1 MTVVSNDPVW
11 WPTISFYRE
20 VSYYQGSWRTRAVTQ
35 SLMVTAQLH
44 PSSWCY
50 TIGVREIMLT
60 EEIIDVSYS
69 SALMFGQE
77 VG

>member
-1 MTVVSNDPVW
+1 MIPFGGRQSR
-11 WPTISFYRE
+11 FYHE
-20 VSYYQGSWRTRAVTQ
+20 VSYYQGSWRTSAVTQ
-35 SLMVTAQLH
+35 SLMVTSQLH

-69 SALMFGQE
+69 PALTFGQE